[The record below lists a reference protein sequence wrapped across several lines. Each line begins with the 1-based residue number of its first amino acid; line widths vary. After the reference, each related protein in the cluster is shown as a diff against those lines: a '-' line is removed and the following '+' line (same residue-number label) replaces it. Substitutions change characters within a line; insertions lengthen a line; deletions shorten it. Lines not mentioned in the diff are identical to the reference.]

1 MSQSYQQG
9 TGVRFEITRRIGGGS
24 FGEIFLGISPENEK
38 VWLSLYYLI
47 IIELHYFQN
56 KKINFTIYIFRLL
69 LSLKNKMQKFLS

>member
-38 VWLSLYYLI
+38 V
-47 IIELHYFQN
+47 
-56 KKINFTIYIFRLL
+56 
-69 LSLKNKMQKFLS
+69 